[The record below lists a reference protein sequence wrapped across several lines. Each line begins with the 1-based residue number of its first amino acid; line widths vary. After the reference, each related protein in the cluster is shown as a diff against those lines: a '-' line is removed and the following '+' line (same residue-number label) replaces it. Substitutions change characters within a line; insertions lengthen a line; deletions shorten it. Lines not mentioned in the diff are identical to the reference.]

1 MPRRAAGIWDSQEL
15 GLALGPGEGCWVV
28 LLYPWAG
35 VSCSRGSREV
45 FLLQLHHLRRVCL
58 GQGRFCGEKGENL
71 SEVGA
76 QRGLVSRLGSLARA
90 SASSSCGRGGSSVT
104 VQPPRSLQGAVS
116 GSVQATDRLMKEL
129 RDIYRSPS
137 FKGGKCGEGGRERA
151 AGCGGLSL
159 RSGQHQRGL
168 RAGSFCSVVSLR
180 GGSQALGCCGSK
192 ASRAASCGV
201 CSPSVLDGSEE
212 PAVGGRASETEAGF

>member
-76 QRGLVSRLGSLARA
+76 QRGLVSRLGSLARVF
-90 SASSSCGRGGSSVT
+90 ASSSCSCGGSSVT
-104 VQPPRSLQGAVS
+104 VQPPHSLQGAVS

-137 FKGGKCGEGGRERA
+137 FKGGKCREGGREEGGCWPWGPVPSFWAAPEGPQSQILLLRGVA
-151 AGCGGLSL
+151 AGRISGLGLLWLKSEQSSL
-159 RSGQHQRGL
+159 LWCLFPVCAGWKRG
-168 RAGSFCSVVSLR
+168 ACR
-180 GGSQALGCCGSK
+180 GW
-192 ASRAASCGV
+192 
-201 CSPSVLDGSEE
+201 E
-212 PAVGGRASETEAGF
+212 GF